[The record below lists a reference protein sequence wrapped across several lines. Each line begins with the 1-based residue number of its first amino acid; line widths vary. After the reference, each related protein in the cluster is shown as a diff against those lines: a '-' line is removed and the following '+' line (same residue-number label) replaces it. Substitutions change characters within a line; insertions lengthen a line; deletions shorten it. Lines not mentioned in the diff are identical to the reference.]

1 VTTNPDK
8 PESKPESK
16 PTPNADKQGSKSDS
30 KPSPKDDKNDL
41 KSLPMPELMKKLGAS
56 ADGLTQAEAT
66 RRQAQYG
73 PNQIEEKKTNEYL
86 KFLSYFWG
94 PIPWMIEAAVILSG
108 VVRHWL
114 DFFVIFVLLLSNALV
129 GFWEE
134 HQAGNAIAALKA
146 RLAIKAKVKRN
157 GKWENP
163 KASELVPGDVI
174 RLRLGDIVPADA
186 RLLDG
191 DSIEVD
197 QSALTGES
205 LPVTAKPGGA
215 VYSGSIIRQGEI
227 DAIVYATGTNTYFG
241 KTAQLVQEAHTVSH
255 FQKAVMKIGD
265 YLIILAVALVA
276 LILVFAL
283 FRGDKVLTTLEFCLV
298 LLVAAIPVAMPT
310 VLSVTMAVGARLLAK
325 KEAIVTR
332 LSAIEELAGVDV
344 LCSDKTGTLTQNK
357 LTLGD
362 PFTVDGIAPDKV
374 ILWAALA
381 SRAED
386 KDTIDLA
393 VIGGVKD
400 DKELKSCQVLHFMP
414 FDPVHKRTEATVKGA
429 DGKQFFV
436 AKGAPQVILKMATN
450 AGDVKPAVE
459 KAINEFAGRGFRSLG
474 VARADEEGKWKF
486 VGMLPLFDPPRE
498 QAKATIASA
507 VQMGVKIKMVTGD
520 QLAIARETSKQLG
533 LGSNIL
539 DACSLGDLKKDAT
552 PEQAKAIEGADGFAQ
567 VFPEHKFHIIDVLQ
581 KHGHIVGMTGDGVND
596 APALKKADCGIAVSG
611 ATDAARAAASIVLLA
626 SGLSV
631 IIDAI
636 KESRRIFQRM
646 NSYAI
651 YRIAE
656 TLRVLF
662 FMTLAILVF
671 NFYPLTAVMI
681 VMIALLNDGAILSI
695 AYDNVHYRN
704 KPEAWNMR
712 LVLAISTVLGVIGV
726 VAAFGLF
733 YLAER
738 VFHFDRLHAQTLMYL
753 KLSVA
758 GHLTIFLTRTRGP
771 FWSIRPAKILWMAVL
786 GTQTIATLIAVY
798 GLFMTPLGW
807 KWAGFVWGYAI
818 AWALINDRIKLL
830 AYKIFDPVKA
840 APKADT
846 KGESKPDAKTEP
858 KPDVKADQPKPEAK
872 TDAPAPEA
880 KPDQPKPEA
889 KAEPK
894 PDAKPDAPA
903 PEAKAET
910 KPDAKAEP
918 KSETKTD
925 EPKPEAKADVPK
937 PDAKADQ
944 PKPDAKLDAPTPEAK
959 AEPKHDAKTEPKPET
974 KTEPNSDAKTDAPKP
989 DAKTPSDLTPQVA
1002 KRAYEIY
1009 EKRAGNDGTAVQ
1021 DWKKAEQEI
1030 RNDDAKAE
1038 PKPEAEADAPAPD
1051 AKAEPKPDSKAEP
1064 KPDTKADAPAPE
1076 AKADEQKP
1084 EAKGKPQ
1091 PDVSPQLVKRVHE
1104 VYEQLGRED
1113 VQIVQNFEKAEPD
1126 LKNNE
1131 SKK

>member
-1 VTTNPDK
+1 M
-8 PESKPESK
+8 ESKTEK
-16 PTPNADKQGSKSDS
+16 AN
-30 KPSPKDDKNDL
+30 PKDDKDSL
-41 KSLPMPELMKKLGAS
+41 KTLAMPELMKKLGAS
-56 ADGLTQAEAT
+56 ADGLTQAEAVK
-66 RRQAQYG
+66 RQAQYG
-73 PNQIEEKKTNEYL
+73 PNQIEEKKTNEFL

-94 PIPWMIEAAVILSG
+94 PIPWMIEVAVILSG

-114 DFFVIFVLLLSNALV
+114 DFFVILVLLLSNALV

-146 RLAIKAKVKRN
+146 RLAIKAKVKRD
-157 GKWENP
+157 GKWEDP

-215 VYSGSIIRQGEI
+215 VYSGSIVRQGEI
-227 DAIVYATGTNTYFG
+227 DGIVYATGSNTYFG
-241 KTAQLVQEAHTVSH
+241 KTAQLVEQAHTVSH

-265 YLIILAVALVA
+265 YLIVLAVALVT

-357 LTLGD
+357 LKLGD
-362 PFTVDGIAPDKV
+362 PFCIDGIAAANV
-374 ILWAALA
+374 VLWAALA

-414 FDPVHKRTEATVKGA
+414 FDPVHKRTEATVKGP

-436 AKGAPQVILKMATN
+436 AKGAPQVILQMATN
-450 AGDVKPAVE
+450 AAEVKTAAN
-459 KAINEFAGRGFRSLG
+459 KAILDFAGRGFRSLG
-474 VARADEEGKWKF
+474 VARADEQGKWKF
-486 VGMLPLFDPPRE
+486 VGMLPLFDPPRAD
-498 QAKATIASA
+498 AKETIANA

-520 QLAIARETSKQLG
+520 QIAIARETSKELG
-533 LGSNIL
+533 LGVNIL
-539 DACSLGDLKKDAT
+539 DANALGDTNKKET
-552 PEQAKAIEGADGFAQ
+552 PQVTEEIEKADGFAQ
-567 VFPEHKFHIIDVLQ
+567 VFPEHKFHIVDVLQ
-581 KHGHIVGMTGDGVND
+581 SCGHIVGMTGDGVND

-611 ATDAARAAASIVLLA
+611 ATDAARAAASIVLLT

-671 NFYPLTAVMI
+671 NFYPVTAVMI
-681 VMIALLNDGAILSI
+681 VIIALLNDGAILSI
-695 AYDNVHYRN
+695 AYDNVLYRN
-704 KPEAWNMR
+704 KPESWNMR
-712 LVLAISTVLGVIGV
+712 LVLSISTVLGVIGV
-726 VAAFGLF
+726 VAAFLLF
-733 YLAER
+733 YLGER
-738 VFHFDRLHAQTLMYL
+738 VFHMDRLTVQTLMYL

-771 FWSIRPAKILWMAVL
+771 FWSIRPAKILWIAVL
-786 GTQTIATLIAVY
+786 GTQTVATLIAVY
-798 GLFMTPLGW
+798 GLFMAPLGW
-807 KWAGFVWGYAI
+807 KWAGFVWGYALV
-818 AWALINDRIKLL
+818 WALVNDRVKLL
-830 AYKIFDPVKA
+830 AYKIFDPVKVEPKPEA
-840 APKADT
+840 KADAP
-846 KGESKPDAKTEP
+846 KPDAKAE
-858 KPDVKADQPKPEAK
+858 QPKPEAK
-872 TDAPAPEA
+872 ADEPKSDQPKPEVKADTPSPAPKAE
-880 KPDQPKPEA
+880 QPKPEA

-894 PDAKPDAPA
+894 PEDKV
-903 PEAKAET
+903 
-910 KPDAKAEP
+910 
-918 KSETKTD
+918 
-925 EPKPEAKADVPK
+925 EPKPEAKADEPK
-937 PDAKADQ
+937 SDQ
-944 PKPDAKLDAPTPEAK
+944 PKPEVKADAPSPAPKAEEPKPAEAK
-959 AEPKHDAKTEPKPET
+959 AA
-974 KTEPNSDAKTDAPKP
+974 
-989 DAKTPSDLTPQVA
+989 SDLTPQIA
-1002 KRAYEIY
+1002 ARAYELY
-1009 EKRAGNDGTAVQ
+1009 GERAGNDGTAVQ

-1030 RNDDAKAE
+1030 RNDEAKAA
-1038 PKPEAEADAPAPD
+1038 PKPEA
-1051 AKAEPKPDSKAEP
+1051 
-1064 KPDTKADAPAPE
+1064 KADAPAPE
-1076 AKADEQKP
+1076 EKAAPTPEAKADEPRPETKAEPKP
-1084 EAKGKPQ
+1084 EGKVEPKPESKDKPQ
-1091 PDVSPQLVKRVHE
+1091 PDVTPHLVKRVRE
-1104 VYEQLGRED
+1104 LYEELGRED
-1113 VQIVQNFEKAEPD
+1113 VQTVQDWEKADRKLEEHETH
-1126 LKNNE
+1126 K
-1131 SKK
+1131 